1 MTDSKLIDSSVWLE
15 YLIHGKYKDLFE
27 TKEILHLSVLSLFEI
42 KRKLIRDKF
51 NANEII
57 TALEFIKKRMLIAPV
72 SAEISNKAVELSL
85 QYKLG
90 AMDALIYASAALHPA
105 VLITCDNDFR
115 KLPEVTILS

>member
-15 YLIHGKYKDLFE
+15 YLIHGKYKELFE
-27 TKEILHLSVLSLFEI
+27 TKEILYLSVLSLFEI

-51 NANEII
+51 NANQII
-57 TALEFIKKRMLIAPV
+57 TALEFLKKRMLIVPV
-72 SAEISNKAVELSL
+72 SAEISDKAVELSL

-90 AMDALIYASAALHPA
+90 TVDALIYASATLHPA

-115 KLPEVTILS
+115 GLPEATVLS

>member
-1 MTDSKLIDSSVWLE
+1 
-15 YLIHGKYKDLFE
+15 
-27 TKEILHLSVLSLFEI
+27 
-42 KRKLIRDKF
+42 
-51 NANEII
+51 
-57 TALEFIKKRMLIAPV
+57 MLIVPV